1 MTNFRNRD
9 NRERTSLVAS
19 NTAMGVHGKIDK
31 RRNIGLCLRGAPL
44 VIALTTTLAMS
55 VLGSNLIS
63 TAHAGPQAVSKPVLS
78 KPTLILSATRRQQTT
93 PGDLLRPTVGGALQ
107 AAVGVPLDNI
117 LVHLKNPGEE
127 TDNARL
133 RIFVHSEDDRE
144 VGAGDIKIA
153 VLEVGTWKALNEVNV
168 AVEPIDGGVMG
179 AIGGTGLGK
188 RAGKKGTGAD
198 TAAGAGIGIEAETG
212 AEIDTAIEAA
222 KGIGAGKSYQ
232 GSHQR
237 GGFAIGKNANI
248 QWRLQL
254 TFAVAGRY
262 SVVMAVSPDN
272 GSTHLAQPISFNVEA
287 L

>member
-1 MTNFRNRD
+1 MTNFRKRD
-9 NRERTSLVAS
+9 KRERTSLVAS
-19 NTAMGVHGKIDK
+19 NTVADVYGKIGK
-31 RRNIGLCLRGAPL
+31 LCNIALRLRGMPL
-44 VIALTTTLAMS
+44 AIALTATLAINVS
-55 VLGSNLIS
+55 GDNLIS
-63 TAHAGPQAVSKPVLS
+63 VANAGPQAVSKPVLS
-78 KPTLILSATRRQQTT
+78 KPTLILSATKRQQAVV
-93 PGDLLRPTVGGALQ
+93 GELLRPTAGGALQ
-107 AAVGVPLDNI
+107 AIVGVPLDNI
-117 LVHLKNPGEE
+117 LVHLKNPGQE

-144 VGAGDIKIA
+144 VGADDIKIA
-153 VLEVGTWKALNEVNV
+153 VLEAGTWKALNEVNV

-188 RAGKKGTGAD
+188 GVGKKDTGAN
-198 TAAGAGIGIEAETG
+198 TAAGSGIGAEAETG
-212 AEIDTAIEAA
+212 AEIDAGIEAA
-222 KGIGAGKSYQ
+222 KGAGAGKSYK
-232 GSHQR
+232 GNHQR

-287 L
+287 S